1 MCTSSLNLVVC
12 HHDLYQSTQSQNND
26 QFRGRSYG
34 GAGLLLN
41 PTIITRALQYH
52 VQIQTLPAHMMMVF
66 SAVQF

>member
-1 MCTSSLNLVVC
+1 MTFANERNI
-12 HHDLYQSTQSQNND
+12 QRFNPPPSTQSQNND

-52 VQIQTLPAHMMMVF
+52 LQIQTSPTHMMMVL

>member
-1 MCTSSLNLVVC
+1 MTFTNERNIQHFNPPS
-12 HHDLYQSTQSQNND
+12 STQPQNND

-41 PTIITRALQYH
+41 PTIITRALQYY
-52 VQIQTLPAHMMMVF
+52 VQIQTLPTHMMMVF